1 MGGASNRA
9 GSFGDKISTRTGGSD
24 IFNLG
29 GNYFVSNTGN
39 TIYATTTKKST
50 ANFNNSNYDAVV
62 NNGQSVNNHV
72 AISGNDTNFYL
83 GMVAMFRME

>member
-1 MGGASNRA
+1 VFLYKVNIKFKTQDIYGQGRAGVWSGASNRA

-39 TIYATTTKKST
+39 TIYATTTKK
-50 ANFNNSNYDAVV
+50 
-62 NNGQSVNNHV
+62 QHC
-72 AISGNDTNFYL
+72 
-83 GMVAMFRME
+83 

>member
-29 GNYFVSNTGN
+29 GNYFVSYRKYNIRYN
-39 TIYATTTKKST
+39 
-50 ANFNNSNYDAVV
+50 
-62 NNGQSVNNHV
+62 
-72 AISGNDTNFYL
+72 
-83 GMVAMFRME
+83 

>member
-39 TIYATTTKKST
+39 TIYATTKK
-50 ANFNNSNYDAVV
+50 
-62 NNGQSVNNHV
+62 QHC
-72 AISGNDTNFYL
+72 
-83 GMVAMFRME
+83 

>member
-29 GNYFVSNTGN
+29 NYFVSNTGN
-39 TIYATTTKKST
+39 TIYATTTKT
-50 ANFNNSNYDAVV
+50 ALLTSIT
-62 NNGQSVNNHV
+62 Q
-72 AISGNDTNFYL
+72 TMMQL
-83 GMVAMFRME
+83 

>member
-1 MGGASNRA
+1 VYGGASNRA

-39 TIYATTTKKST
+39 TIYATTTKK
-50 ANFNNSNYDAVV
+50 
-62 NNGQSVNNHV
+62 QHC
-72 AISGNDTNFYL
+72 
-83 GMVAMFRME
+83 